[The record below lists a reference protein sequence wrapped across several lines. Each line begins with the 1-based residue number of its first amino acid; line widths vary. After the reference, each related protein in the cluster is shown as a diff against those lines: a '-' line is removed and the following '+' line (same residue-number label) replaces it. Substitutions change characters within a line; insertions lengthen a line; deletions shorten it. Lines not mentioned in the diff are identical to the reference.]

1 MSRAEP
7 SSAARVAAM
16 EVSMAVSVEGPRGGG
31 RRRSVDSQL
40 NLVPYIDLL
49 TCMIA
54 FLLMTAIWTQLAQ
67 LHVRQKGQGESG
79 REVTAQPEVDVAVV
93 VHADGFALVVERHS
107 EKDQRPLP
115 FMAGD
120 YDYERLAGELR
131 TIKRS
136 FPDKSDIRVLSEDGI
151 HFESLVKTMDI
162 AIAAGFPSVS
172 LLDAGAPL

>member
-1 MSRAEP
+1 
-7 SSAARVAAM
+7 
-16 EVSMAVSVEGPRGGG
+16 MAVSVEGPRGGG

-67 LHVRQKGQGESG
+67 LQVRQKGQGESG
-79 REVTAQPEVDVAVV
+79 KVTERQEVDVAVV
-93 VHADGFALVVERHS
+93 VHADGFALVVDRHQD
-107 EKDQRPLP
+107 KDQRPLP
-115 FMAGD
+115 RAAGD

-151 HFESLVKTMDI
+151 HFESLVKTMDV

-172 LLDAGAPL
+172 LLDASAAL